1 MLVSPRSK
9 MREIFLFLISLILL
23 QSLLFL
29 LFTLEIICFYF
40 SSFLTWKLRW
50 LTLGFTSFLLLLLFS
65 RSVMSGSLRPHG
77 LQHAKPP
84 VLHYLR
90 EFAQTHVHWVD
101 NAIQPS
107 HPLLVPSPA
116 FNLSQHQGL
125 FNESAFR
132 IRWPVLEFQLQHQSF
147 QWIFRIDFLE
157 DWPLWSPCSSRDS
170 QESSP
175 APEFESMDS
184 FLLYV
189 FNAANVLV
197 SNEFTVLY
205 KFW

>member
-1 MLVSPRSK
+1 
-9 MREIFLFLISLILL
+9 
-23 QSLLFL
+23 
-29 LFTLEIICFYF
+29 
-40 SSFLTWKLRW
+40 
-50 LTLGFTSFLLLLLFS
+50 
-65 RSVMSGSLRPHG
+65 MSDSLRPHG
-77 LQHAKPP
+77 LQHAKPL
-84 VLHYLR
+84 VLHYLQ

-125 FNESAFR
+125 FSESAFR
-132 IRWPVLEFQLQHQSF
+132 IRWPVLELQLQHQSF
-147 QWIFRIDFLE
+147 QWIFKVDFLE
-157 DWPLWSPCSSRDS
+157 DWPVWSPCSSRDS

-189 FNAANVLV
+189 FNAVNVLV
-197 SNEFTVLY
+197 SNEFTVTQILINGFNFYLVQNIFKILFKFLLSLLCYLEMCFLLSMNLGIFQLY
-205 KFW
+205 SGCWFLV